1 MKRGKQDI
9 LFYGFCYFFL
19 CLFGVLMVYPFIWML
34 LSTFKESWEL
44 YIFPPTLFPKKFTLA
59 NYREVLNTVPFS
71 RYYLNSLFVTTCTV
85 ISTLFTS
92 SLAGFAFAKYKFR
105 GKRLIFKTL
114 LSGMMIPYPV
124 TIIPLYIMVFSLGL
138 VDTYF
143 ALIVT
148 GVAGIFGT
156 FLMRQFIL
164 GIPDDLLDAA
174 RIDGCSE
181 FGIYWRII
189 LPSLKQPLSALAIF
203 SFMSTWNAFLW
214 PLLVVNRDELR
225 TVQLGIQYFTQQ
237 YGSLVHLQL
246 AAAAMGILPILVLY
260 LILQRH
266 FIQGITLTGLKE

>member
-1 MKRGKQDI
+1 
-9 LFYGFCYFFL
+9 
-19 CLFGVLMVYPFIWML
+19 ML

>member
-1 MKRGKQDI
+1 VKRRKQDM
-9 LFYGFCYFFL
+9 LFYGLCYFFL

-34 LSTFKESWEL
+34 LSTFKEPWEL
-44 YIFPPTLFPKKFTLA
+44 YIFPPTLFPKKFTLG
-59 NYREVLNTVPFS
+59 NYREVLNTVPFF
-71 RYYLNSLFVTTCTV
+71 RYYLNSLFVTTCSV

-105 GKRLIFKTL
+105 GKQLIFKTL
-114 LSGMMIPYPV
+114 LSGMMIPFPV

-148 GVAGIFGT
+148 GVASIFGT

-237 YGSLVHLQL
+237 YGSLIHLQL
-246 AAAAMGILPILVLY
+246 AAAAMGILPILMLY